1 MSKVNQNMENNKVHL
16 DYLDLAKGIG
26 ILTVVLGHGMFPNH
40 FLIDSFHMPLFFILS
55 GITFTHPN
63 KLNTT
68 STKEWLLKKIER
80 IFVPYLFFAI
90 ISSVIELVV
99 GRINPSSPFNSPL
112 WFLQTL
118 FCSFSIYYC
127 VNTYMSNRSINLMC
141 ILIAA
146 STYYIYKYTSIAS
159 VLPFAIYRALVAM
172 VFIHLGT
179 FFSNYYKKEQ
189 KKTMTL
195 KISTVAVFVFMSA
208 LYISIKSYNVTG
220 LNFHSGSIFTYNIWL
235 PWLLAISGSISV
247 LYVSKLIKSMKPLNW
262 MGINSLVIMC
272 VHFPLIER
280 LNMVC
285 ASLTL
290 YQSTIGKM
298 ILALTSYVITISFS
312 CLMVYVCKRTFP
324 QLTGYSR
331 TFLTR

>member
-1 MSKVNQNMENNKVHL
+1 
-16 DYLDLAKGIG
+16 
-26 ILTVVLGHGMFPNH
+26 
-40 FLIDSFHMPLFFILS
+40 MPYIFFAILS
-55 GITFTHPN
+55 G
-63 KLNTT
+63 
-68 STKEWLLKKIER
+68 
-80 IFVPYLFFAI
+80 
-90 ISSVIELVV
+90 VIEVAV
-99 GRINPSSPFNSPL
+99 GRVNPSSLFNSPL

-118 FCSFSIYYC
+118 FCSLFVYYI
-127 VNTYMSNRSINLMC
+127 VNILMSNRSINVMC
-141 ILIAA
+141 VLIAI
-146 STYYIYKYTSIAS
+146 STYYIYKYTHIAS

-172 VFIHLGT
+172 VFIHIGT
-179 FFSNYYKKEQ
+179 LLSNYYKKEQ
-189 KKTMTL
+189 KRTPAL
-195 KISTVAVFVFMSA
+195 IISMVAVFVFMSC
-208 LYISIKSYNVTG
+208 LYVSVRYNNVTG
-220 LNFHSGSIFTYNIWL
+220 LNFHSGSIFTYNTWL

-247 LYVSKLIKSMKPLNW
+247 LYVSKLIKSIRPLNW

-312 CLMVYVCKRTFP
+312 CLMVYVCKRLFP
-324 QLTGYSR
+324 SVTGYSR

>member
-1 MSKVNQNMENNKVHL
+1 MTNKSHL
-16 DYLDLAKGIG
+16 DFLDLAKGIG
-26 ILTVVLGHGMFPNH
+26 ILLVVLGHGMFPNH
-40 FLIDSFHMPLFFILS
+40 FLIDSFHMPLFFILA
-55 GITFTHPN
+55 GITFTPPSRQN
-63 KLNTT
+63 VSN
-68 STKEWLLKKIER
+68 TKEWLFKKIER
-80 IFVPYLFFAI
+80 ILVPYIFFAI
-90 ISSVIELVV
+90 LSGVIEVAV
-99 GRINPSSPFNSPL
+99 GRVNPSSPFNSPL

-118 FCSFSIYYC
+118 FCSLLIYYIG
-127 VNTYMSNRSINLMC
+127 NMFMSNRRINVMC
-141 ILIAA
+141 VCIAVSA
-146 STYYIYKYTSIAS
+146 YYIYKYTHVAS

-172 VFIHLGT
+172 VFIHIGT
-179 FFSNYYKKEQ
+179 LLSNYYNKEQ
-189 KKTMTL
+189 KRTPAL
-195 KISTVAVFVFMSA
+195 IISMIAFFVFMSG
-208 LYISIKSYNVTG
+208 LYVSIRYYNVIG
-220 LNFHSGSIFTYNIWL
+220 LNFYSGSIFTYNIWL

-298 ILALTSYVITISFS
+298 ILALTSYIITISFS
-312 CLMVYVCKRTFP
+312 CLMVYVCKRLFP
-324 QLTGYSR
+324 SVTGYGR